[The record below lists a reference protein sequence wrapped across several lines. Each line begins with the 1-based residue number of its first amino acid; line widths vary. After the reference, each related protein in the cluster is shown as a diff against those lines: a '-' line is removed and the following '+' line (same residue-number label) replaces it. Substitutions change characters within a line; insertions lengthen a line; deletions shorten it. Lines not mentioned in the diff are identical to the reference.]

1 MLTFDM
7 TNTYKGMGVS
17 SGLDRGV
24 QVYYDHILILE
35 EGMGL
40 GACALQTNGYTYFA
54 TVKTINK
61 SEEGK
66 YEVCLEIDQQLVW
79 NIWGVNARLITRML
93 EKLTTN
99 IYMKQEKR
107 QKSYLKLG
115 NLLRKVFRVR
125 SSFITV
131 AQQAE
136 IVMAVEAGKNR
147 VDIDLSLK
155 TEVKDGNRKFFVMNE
170 LGGNH
175 FNKGL
180 VNGAVRPPPTGWQ
193 KIDEKVE
200 LYSQKLKVAFSME
213 EKQIPENVSSTL
225 YWGRESISD
234 SYCWAGFESELSWNT
249 QQFDHYKYIIEFKEV
264 SL

>member
-1 MLTFDM
+1 MLTYDM

-24 QVYYDHILILE
+24 QVYYDNILILE

-40 GACALQTNGYTYFA
+40 GACALQTKGYTYF
-54 TVKTINK
+54 TTIKKINK
-61 SEEGK
+61 KEEGK
-66 YEVCLEIDQQLVW
+66 FEVFLEIDQQLVW
-79 NIWGVNARLITRML
+79 NILGMNARLITQML
-93 EKLTTN
+93 EKLTTS

-125 SSFITV
+125 SCFITV
-131 AQQAE
+131 AKQAD
-136 IVMAVEAGKNR
+136 IVMAVVMGGNR

-155 TEVKDGNRKFFVMNE
+155 TQVKDVNRKFFVMNE

-180 VNGAVRPPPTGWQ
+180 VNGTVRPPPTGWQ
-193 KIDEKVE
+193 KIDANVE
-200 LYSQKLKVAFSME
+200 LYSQKLNIAFSMA
-213 EKQIPENVSSTL
+213 EKQIPENVTSTL

-249 QQFDHYKYIIEFKEV
+249 QQFDHYKYVINFKEV
-264 SL
+264 TL

>member
-7 TNTYKGMGVS
+7 NNTYKGLGVS
-17 SGLDRGV
+17 RGLDRGV
-24 QVYYDHILILE
+24 QVYYDNNLLLE

-54 TVKTINK
+54 TVKTIIK
-61 SEEGK
+61 SGEGK
-66 YEVCLEIDQQLVW
+66 FEVFLEIDQQLVW
-79 NIWGVNARLITRML
+79 NILGVNARLITRML
-93 EKLTTN
+93 EKLVTN

-115 NLLRKVFRVR
+115 NLLRKVFRIR
-125 SSFITV
+125 SRFITV

-136 IVMAVEAGKNR
+136 VVMVVAVGNNL

-155 TEVKDGNRKFFVMNE
+155 TQVKDGNRKFFVMNE

-175 FNKGL
+175 FNIGL

-193 KIDEKVE
+193 KIEENVE
-200 LYSQKLKVAFSME
+200 LYSRKFKLAFSMA
-213 EKQIPENVSSTL
+213 EKQIPKNVVSTL
-225 YWGRESISD
+225 NWGRESISD

-249 QQFDHYKYIIEFKEV
+249 QQFDHYKYVIKFKEV